1 MRKSIQYSIRWILII
16 LAILL
21 AALYAES
28 AAAELRTFIKEYTY
42 RASKADGRDSS
53 QSIAL
58 REVKKLLLEALT
70 ADLTNIKEA
79 RDLQLTKDQIAALS
93 AGIVKME
100 VEDERWDDRTYWLK
114 ARVAANSDEVIKRI
128 DAIRKDQEKVKE
140 LEKIRIQ
147 SDDLLTE
154 NERLRKE
161 LVTAKGK
168 KILSVKAA
176 YDQSIKEIR
185 AVDWYEKGYASAN
198 LGMYDQAIRDF
209 STAIE
214 LNSKEAGP
222 YYNRGLAYTK
232 LRQHAR
238 AIQDYSRAIELD
250 PIFEVAYIQRG
261 FAFFSLG
268 QRDQAI
274 ELDPKQ
280 AVAYYNLARIYSLK
294 DNHEKAIQDLNKAVQ
309 LYPDIKNMVKKEN
322 DFDRIRQQPDFI
334 KLIGP

>member
-1 MRKSIQYSIRWILII
+1 
-16 LAILL
+16 
-21 AALYAES
+21 
-28 AAAELRTFIKEYTY
+28 
-42 RASKADGRDSS
+42 
-53 QSIAL
+53 
-58 REVKKLLLEALT
+58 
-70 ADLTNIKEA
+70 
-79 RDLQLTKDQIAALS
+79 
-93 AGIVKME
+93 
-100 VEDERWDDRTYWLK
+100 
-114 ARVAANSDEVIKRI
+114 
-128 DAIRKDQEKVKE
+128 
-140 LEKIRIQ
+140 
-147 SDDLLTE
+147 
-154 NERLRKE
+154 
-161 LVTAKGK
+161 
-168 KILSVKAA
+168 
-176 YDQSIKEIR
+176 
-185 AVDWYEKGYASAN
+185 
-198 LGMYDQAIRDF
+198 MYDQAIRDF

-274 ELDPKQ
+274 ELDPNQ